1 VVFPGL
7 GSSTM
12 FQYCLEY
19 KAGQHDRIQSLGGM
33 YQVFFESQCSLSF
46 IGKFQQPLIL

>member
-1 VVFPGL
+1 
-7 GSSTM
+7 M
-12 FQYCLEY
+12 FQYCVEY

-33 YQVFFESQCSLSF
+33 YEGFFESQCSLSF